1 LRALDD
7 DSFAFALQKLDGG
20 LAAAMEAVHSRSFP
34 RPWSASDLRNL
45 TEAAHCHGIAA
56 RYGDDLIGFIIISA
70 VADEAEI
77 ITIAVDD
84 VWRRRGVGRA
94 LLEGALAEAGQRGA
108 RAMLLEVSVTNAAAQ
123 ALYDRAGFVTVG
135 RRRNYYKGPAGM
147 EDALLMRC
155 EIATVSGG

>member
-1 LRALDD
+1 MRALDQD
-7 DSFAFALQKLDGG
+7 GFAFALQKLDSG

-34 RPWSASDLRNL
+34 RPWSASDLRSL

-70 VADEAEI
+70 AADEAEI

-84 VWRRRGVGRA
+84 VWRRRGVGQA
-94 LLEGALAEAGQRGA
+94 LLEEAVAEAAKRGA
-108 RAMLLEVSVTNAAAQ
+108 RAMLLEVGVANEPAQ

-135 RRRNYYKGPAGM
+135 RRRNYYQGPDGM
-147 EDALLMRC
+147 EDALIMRRD
-155 EIATVSGG
+155 IAPG